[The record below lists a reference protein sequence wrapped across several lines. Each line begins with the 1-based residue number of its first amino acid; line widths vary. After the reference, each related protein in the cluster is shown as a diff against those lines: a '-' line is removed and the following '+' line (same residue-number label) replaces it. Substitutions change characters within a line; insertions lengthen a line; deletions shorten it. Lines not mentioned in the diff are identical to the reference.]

1 MMRANKTTAYLLAG
15 LMCCCLL
22 SRSCANTTT
31 PPGGGPKDT
40 IPPVLVKVIPD
51 QYATGFPLV
60 KGKVTL
66 QFDEYTV
73 IKNSSDIFLS
83 PPTKKK
89 PLSAVKGKGIVVTM
103 QDTLQPDRTYTIDF
117 GQALADNN
125 EGNLAPRYVYT
136 FSTGDVIDSMYFTGS
151 IVDCQTLK
159 PAAKM
164 LVAAYTDLSD
174 SACFNVFPDAASRS
188 DDWGFFTL
196 RNIKPAEYRIIA
208 FTDED
213 GDSKYNPDAD
223 NVAFLDTLFTPT
235 AVVNDSIYELRGF
248 NMKDTA
254 KCAARV
260 PMITLSA
267 FKELQ
272 SVQYLQNYGRLNEKF
287 GFLKFSAANVD
298 IRNLEFYG
306 IDSTDVLLQYNPSRD
321 SINFWITS
329 RYRLDDSLLVRI
341 DYMKTDSTGVLAE
354 FSEAVA
360 MAMPTDTN
368 ILKKIKEHEKDTT
381 FKLKAT
387 STNET
392 VEQEGIILESED
404 PILEFV
410 LDSLRFTETNP
421 KNQTEDKQV
430 IFTRDTAEIRRFVIR
445 PDCELQIG
453 YDYKLII
460 PQGTFVNM
468 YGLPNVREEI
478 KIALP
483 NDENLSSLALNVTGA
498 DMRYIVEL
506 LDEKMSQ
513 TFRRFTINADGK
525 LNCPYLKAGKY
536 AIRITQDRNGNGI
549 FDVGNLLERRQPEVV
564 KVFTFENGD
573 NLIEILERTD
583 LEQDI
588 NLKELFR

>member
-1 MMRANKTTAYLLAG
+1 MG
-15 LMCCCLL
+15 LICCCIL

-40 IPPVLVKVIPD
+40 IPPVLQKVTPQ
-51 QYATGFPLV
+51 QYTTGFPLTG
-60 KGKVTL
+60 GKVTL

-89 PLSAVKGKGIVVTM
+89 PISTVRGKGIVVAM
-103 QDTLQPDRTYTIDF
+103 QDTLLPDRTYTIDF

-159 PAAKM
+159 PVPKM

-188 DDWGFFTL
+188 DDWGFFSI
-196 RNIKPAEYRIIA
+196 RNIKPVEYRIIA

-223 NVAFLDTLFTPT
+223 NVAFLDTLFTPFK
-235 AVVNDSIYELRGF
+235 VVNDSIYELQGF

-254 KCAARV
+254 ECLKREA
-260 PMITLSA
+260 MLTLSS

-306 IDSTDVLLQYNPSRD
+306 IDPADILLQYNPSRD
-321 SINFWITS
+321 SLNFWVTS
-329 RYRLDDSLLVRI
+329 RHRLDDSLLVRI
-341 DYMKTDSTGVLAE
+341 DYMKTDSTGVLSP
-354 FSEAVA
+354 FSEAIA
-360 MAMPTDTN
+360 MGMPTDTN
-368 ILKKIKEHEKDTT
+368 IIKKIKEHEKDTT
-381 FKLKAT
+381 FKMKVT
-387 STNET
+387 TTNET

-404 PILEFV
+404 PVLGFL

-421 KNQTEDKQV
+421 KNQTEEKKV
-430 IFTRDTAEIRRFVIR
+430 FFERDTAEIRRFIIR
-445 PDCELQIG
+445 PDCRLQIG

-460 PQGTFVNM
+460 PQGTFTNM
-468 YGLPNVREEI
+468 YGLPNAREEI

-483 NDENLSSLALNVTGA
+483 NDENLSALTLNVTGV

-506 LDEKMSQ
+506 LDENMTQ
-513 TFRRFTINADGK
+513 TLRKFTVKENSA
-525 LNCPYLKAGKY
+525 LLCPYLKMGKY
-536 AIRITQDRNGNGI
+536 AIRITQDLNGNGI
-549 FDVGNLLERRQPEVV
+549 FDVGNLLEKRQPE
-564 KVFTFENGD
+564 KVLVFSFENGEKT
-573 NLIEILERTD
+573 IEIPERSEI
-583 LEQDI
+583 EQDI
-588 NLKELFR
+588 NIKELFR